1 MNNPPQDSDA
11 ENVEKSIDQKIEEI
25 ESIRKM
31 TSQEMVEFMMK
42 NMRCVNYGDNIL
54 KD

>member
-1 MNNPPQDSDA
+1 MNNLPQDSVA

-31 TSQEMVEFMMK
+31 TSQEMLEFMMK
-42 NMRCVNYGDNIL
+42 NMRCVNYGDCIL